1 MESRPQPDIQT
12 TCPTE
17 TIKITE
23 TQQESAIHT
32 LHVMSISQQSP
43 NSDNAERLANLQR
56 EMEYLNTIGKNF
68 VAANDRFQV
77 HRALL
82 KALQELYSF
91 SACCI
96 LLKGDTYELFIIPCY
111 PLNSSFL
118 ADMIQRIANA
128 ADAINFPN
136 VTARHLA
143 QTAYF
148 DAPDD
153 VAQART
159 PQETANAKIASSLN
173 IPLIVENRI
182 IGMLSLFDEKPN
194 TFDTNLLKM
203 TTMIADY
210 AAVALD
216 NVRLHERENALWQ
229 QAELERMRLELIISS
244 MAEGLLITDAHGAVT
259 SLNTSAKQLLNPTLP
274 DITAGIPL
282 RKLATTSDI
291 VWLPGLARIIQQ
303 ALAGKTV
310 KNQELIASNNDERV
324 PLTLS
329 ISAAPLYEI
338 NKPGDGKPIGV
349 VAVLNDITP
358 SKQVERLKDDFVSV
372 VSHELRTP
380 LTAIKGYTQYVAR
393 RIERRLRTIRKTHDP
408 QEGEPAES
416 YDLRNLGIVQS
427 QAEHLERLVNDLL
440 DHSQVQWNKL
450 HLQYETFDLAN
461 LLRETAKSI
470 QASAEQHTIT
480 LDIQACDTQVKADRI
495 RIGQVIGNILD
506 NAVKYSPYG
515 GQVIVTLQCE
525 QNMFHISVTDQ
536 GIGITP
542 EQLEHIFE
550 RFYRVRNTA
559 SQNYAGIGLGLYVAR
574 AIIDAHGGQIWL
586 VSNEERGST
595 FHFTLPIKPP
605 ATQNPQ

>member
-1 MESRPQPDIQT
+1 
-12 TCPTE
+12 
-17 TIKITE
+17 
-23 TQQESAIHT
+23 
-32 LHVMSISQQSP
+32 MSISQQSP

-96 LLKGDTYELFIIPCY
+96 LLKSDTYELFIIPCY

-128 ADAINFPN
+128 ANAINFPN

-153 VAQART
+153 VAQPRT

-408 QEGEPAES
+408 NEGEPAETN
-416 YDLRNLGIVQS
+416 DLRNLGIVQS